1 MRSLLIAA
9 LEDYKRSNHVMHDE
23 HEIIE
28 RFIDFINTNQD
39 CFHRHNHGHV
49 TGSAWIVNHLQSH
62 ALLTH
67 HKKFNAWFQLGGHAD
82 GDPDIKNVSLREA
95 QEESGIC
102 DFQFIT
108 PVIFDVS
115 IHPIPGKCAYHYDVR
130 YLLQAPENAV
140 CVVSEESI
148 DLAWISFNELV
159 QYTQEPEVL
168 RMNEKFLKFFKN

>member
-9 LEDYKRSNHVMHDE
+9 LEDYKNSNHVMHDE
-23 HEIIE
+23 HEVIV
-28 RFIDFINTNQD
+28 RFIDFINGNEN
-39 CFHRHNHGHV
+39 CFERGNHGHV
-49 TGSAWIVNHLQSH
+49 TGSAWIINHTQSH

-67 HKKFNAWFQLGGHAD
+67 HKKFNAWLQLGGHAD

-95 QEESGIC
+95 QEESGIV

-115 IHPIPGKCAYHYDVR
+115 IYSIQGQCGYHYDVR

-148 DLAWISFNELV
+148 DLAWISFDELTH
-159 QYTQEPEVL
+159 YTQEREVL